1 MSKKAVI
8 FAVRTAVSVG
18 ILAVLLHRLDWHQL
32 SGVLRG
38 IRPGY
43 VALAPVCL
51 AAAFLFGAVRWH
63 TLLSAMGISQSVRR
77 CYAIYLIGHFYNMVL
92 PGAISGDAIR
102 ISLCALNA
110 RGGIGGCTFA
120 VLLERA
126 GGMASLFVL
135 GAVGALVISPA
146 MADALGGAPVRAL
159 PAVAAGILAAGG
171 LCFWVGRRIPARLY
185 ERRGRFIARAGELAS
200 RAASLTPRV
209 LASFFVCS
217 ALFQMSD
224 IVGTY
229 FIARSLGVVLPF
241 TLFLVVVPVVF
252 VATLLPISLGG
263 LGVREGAFVYLL
275 GLVGVDA
282 SSALALSLLVYCNR
296 LLLCGVGGLLNV
308 TWNVRGS
315 GAALPR

>member
-77 CYAIYLIGHFYNMVL
+77 CYAIY
-92 PGAISGDAIR
+92 SGDAIR

-315 GAALPR
+315 GGALPR